1 MLVRVV
7 KGDTL
12 ANVILAADE
21 FTAPNPGGP
30 GRMMSLQG
38 QLGIS
43 DPIGDL
49 NQIAE
54 VPQALFILPT
64 TTVGRNPQSP
74 GRGEARA
81 IIPEPT
87 RQLRRPP
94 VRAPGL
100 GDAVPAGRQ
109 QHGAERQLQSQL
121 LLEALRRFR
130 QPAQSCNAARNARLL
145 RCWPSAPTHD
155 APPPANM

>member
-30 GRMMSLQG
+30 GRVMSLQG
-38 QLGIS
+38 QFGIS

-54 VPQALFILPT
+54 MPQALFIHLAT
-64 TTVGRNPQSP
+64 TFARNPQSP
-74 GRGEARA
+74 ERGEARA
-81 IIPEPT
+81 IIPEPS
-87 RQLRRPP
+87 RQLRGAPA
-94 VRAPGL
+94 RALGL
-100 GDAVPAGRQ
+100 GAAEPAGRQ
-109 QHGAERQLQSQL
+109 QPRAERQLQSQP

-130 QPAQSCNAARNARLL
+130 QPA
-145 RCWPSAPTHD
+145 
-155 APPPANM
+155 